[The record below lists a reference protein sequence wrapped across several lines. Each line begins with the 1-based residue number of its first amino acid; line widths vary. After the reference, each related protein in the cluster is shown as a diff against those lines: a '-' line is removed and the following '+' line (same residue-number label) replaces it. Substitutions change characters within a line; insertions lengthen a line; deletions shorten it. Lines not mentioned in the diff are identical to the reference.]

1 MPLTLPA
8 NPPDRRRSQRVTA
21 EWPCKVYHHP
31 SRRYLPARTCDI
43 SGSGVLVRVNTPRE
57 LQVGEKVDILIA
69 RDEGQLLDS
78 RDARSGTVARA
89 LQGSGRTVLVGVH
102 FDAPAS
108 QIESKSAAA

>member
-21 EWPCKVYHHP
+21 EWPCKVYHHA

-43 SGSGVLVRVNTPRE
+43 SGSGVLLRVSTPRS
-57 LQVGEKVDILIA
+57 LTIGEKVDILIA
-69 RDEGQLLDS
+69 RDERQLLDS
-78 RDARSGTVARA
+78 RDARGGTVARA
-89 LQGSGRTVLVGVH
+89 MQDHGRTILVGIE

-108 QIESKSAAA
+108 QIEGKAAA